1 MSTTSN
7 NYDIFLGGT
16 GTSSNNA
23 SSFPLLVSAP
33 TPPPTAPVWETIEDY
48 DWSAQATS
56 TVLTGAGTATMGG
69 KSITA
74 STVAGTSTYTT
85 QNVNGSGLVFTIVS
99 GLAGSG
105 GAAFRFDLIPADYNP
120 GEQVLLEMLFTGAS
134 YTVAGVQQLYGIGS
148 SGHYS
153 QGEWHGVQLQSQSGN
168 TTVNHNA
175 RGYSTSGGA
184 RSVTMA
190 SAQPISTDYLV
201 QVWYD
206 GTYCSRVGVLEG
218 QTTFLSQPVVGATA
232 PMNALLDIGNVGT
245 QTAAPQANLSGV
257 FSSVL
262 RCICGIGT
270 DEGSFTLKRHRI
282 SRPTR
287 M

>member
-23 SSFPLLVSAP
+23 SAFPLLVSAP
-33 TPPPTAPVWETIEDY
+33 PSPTAPVWETVEDY

-69 KSITA
+69 KSITNV
-74 STVAGTSTYTT
+74 TVSSVPTYTT

-105 GAAFRFDLIPADYNP
+105 GAAFRFDLIPGDYNP

-148 SGHYS
+148 GGHYS
-153 QGEWHGVQLQSQSGN
+153 QNEWHGVQLQSQAGN
-168 TTVNHNA
+168 ITANHNA

-218 QTTFLSQPVVGATA
+218 QTSFLSQPVVGAAA
-232 PMNALLDIGNVGT
+232 PMNALLDIGNTGT
-245 QTAAPQANLSGV
+245 QTAAPQANENGV
-257 FSSVL
+257 FSSAL